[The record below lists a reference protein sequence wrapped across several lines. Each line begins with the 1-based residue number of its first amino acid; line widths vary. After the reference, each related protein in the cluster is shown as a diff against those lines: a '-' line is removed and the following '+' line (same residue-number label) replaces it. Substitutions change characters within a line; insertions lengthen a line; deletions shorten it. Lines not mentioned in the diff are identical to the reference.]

1 MQANNTHRFRALRAF
16 LFSTSAAIAVAAPIM
31 APLHAEEIAEVV
43 YLDTIKVTATK
54 RPAPLGE
61 MDGSVSVRTGEDLE
75 EAGVSS
81 TEDLEKLIPG
91 LIIRERGNRT
101 YSSYSM
107 RGISSPDYYNPS
119 VQVYVDG
126 VPQDPSY
133 FSQELLEVERVE
145 VLRGPQGTLY
155 GRNAHGG
162 VINII
167 TKRPDNEYHG
177 YVGGGY
183 STHNWQSEAGV
194 SGPLVK
200 DTLFASVN
208 VKRLDYIGQ
217 IDDISTGGS
226 DIDNSQNWL
235 GDAKFLLAPKDE
247 PFEVEFSASRD
258 DLESNEELYISEVNL
273 NDLKFDSASQG
284 GINEYKRDVSTYAL
298 RASYDFTNA
307 TVTSVTSYQNRD
319 MDKRLIQG
327 FDTPEFQDSISE
339 ELRVNFD
346 LGERW
351 SGIGGVYLQD
361 TEFRRETPAF
371 GGAVGK
377 SQNRVDTTSTA
388 FFGEAT
394 YAVTN
399 SIDLTA
405 GLRWSR
411 EEASVD
417 YSRNSPGALSITG
430 EDSFTDVSPKLSIG
444 WQIDDA
450 NRVYALASRGFKP
463 GGFNHTVG
471 FTEFNAAQN
480 LRYESETST
489 NLETGWRGRLF
500 GDVVEAGVSAYYV
513 LTDDKQFYTG
523 PIFSQYIRNAGEAES
538 YGIEL
543 DARAHISPELSVDFG
558 GTIGRST
565 FTSAKNPDTGEE
577 FDGNTIPF
585 APNYTFRA
593 SGRYIIPQ
601 TVLPGDISIRLAGS
615 YSGQTYFDES
625 NTLSQDGYLLLDTSL
640 DVQLDSGLTMR
651 LYVDNITDEIY
662 RTYSY
667 VSGSSVFSSVGESR
681 VIGAN
686 FRYTF

>member
-1 MQANNTHRFRALRAF
+1 MQAKNRYRSRALRA
-16 LFSTSAAIAVAAPIM
+16 LLCSTTAAIAVTALVPAQ
-31 APLHAEEIAEVV
+31 LQAEEIAEMV
-43 YLDTIKVTATK
+43 YLDTIEVTATK

-61 MDGSVSVRTGEDLE
+61 VDGSVSVRTGEDLE
-75 EAGVSS
+75 EAGVTS

-101 YSSYSM
+101 YSSFSL

-126 VPQDPSY
+126 APQDTSY

-167 TKRPDNEYHG
+167 TKQPSNEYHG
-177 YVGGGY
+177 YAGGGY
-183 STHNWQSEAGV
+183 STHHWQSKAGM

-200 DTLFASVN
+200 DTLFGTVN
-208 VKRLDYIGQ
+208 IKRLDYTGQ
-217 IDDISTGGS
+217 IDDLSTGNE
-226 DIDNSQNWL
+226 DIDNSRNWL
-235 GDAKFLLAPKDE
+235 GNAKFLLSPKDE
-247 PFEVEFSASRD
+247 PFEVEFTAGRDNLKSR
-258 DLESNEELYISEVNL
+258 EELYISEANL
-273 NDLKFDSASQG
+273 DNLKFDSASQG
-284 GINEYKRDVSTYAL
+284 GVNEYSRDVSTYAL
-298 RASYDFTNA
+298 RASYAFDNA

-319 MDKRLIQG
+319 MGKRLIQG
-327 FDTPEFQDSISE
+327 FDTPEFQDTVSE

-346 LGERW
+346 LGSRW
-351 SGIGGVYLQD
+351 TGIGGVYIQD
-361 TEFRRETPAF
+361 SEFRRETPAF
-371 GGAVGK
+371 GGFVGQ
-377 SQNRVDTTSTA
+377 SQNLVDTTSTA

-394 YAVTN
+394 YAVTS

-411 EEASVD
+411 EDASVE
-417 YSRNSPGALSITG
+417 YSRVSPGPLSLTDD
-430 EDSFTDVSPKLSIG
+430 DSFTDLSPKLSIG
-444 WQIDDA
+444 WQINDA

-471 FTEFNAAQN
+471 FTEFDATQN

-489 NLETGWRGRLF
+489 NIEAGWRGRLF

-523 PIFSQYIRNAGEAES
+523 PQGSQYIRNAGEAES
-538 YGIEL
+538 YGLEL
-543 DARAHISPELSVDFG
+543 DARAHISPALSVDFG

-565 FTSAKNPDTGEE
+565 FTSAGNPDTGEE

-585 APNYTFRA
+585 APDYTFQA

-601 TVLPGDISIRLAGS
+601 KVLPGDVSIRLAGS

-640 DVQLDSGLTMR
+640 DVQLDNGLTMR

-667 VSGSSVFSSVGESR
+667 ASGSSVFSSVGESR